1 MVVGVTALHTEV
13 GLWRREVTGVDEA
26 RWLARAAGGEADSG
40 CVGYVPVRDFLAL
53 VACALREI
61 GPGRN

>member
-13 GLWRREVTGVDEA
+13 GLWRREVTSIDEA
-26 RWLARAAGGEADSG
+26 RLVARSVGGEADSG
-40 CVGYVPVRDFLAL
+40 CVGYLPVRDFLAV
-53 VACALREI
+53 VAHALREI